1 MGAEPMDPFTQ
12 FERDGWEHSAAGYA
26 DGLAALTAQAIVP
39 LLDAV
44 QAGEGVR
51 LLDVACGTGELA
63 AVAHWRGAHVTG
75 VDLAGAMLA
84 RSRERLPH
92 EVELREGDAQALP
105 FADTS
110 FDAVTLAF
118 VLGHLADPQRGLAEA
133 RRVLAPGGRMAFAWW
148 REFEYAVAFRVVLGA
163 IREHGRLDV
172 PLPAGPPFDQFSSR
186 DACERALADAG
197 FVELTVHEQPLV
209 WVLPNGEA
217 LFDACM
223 RGSVRT
229 GGLLRA
235 QTPAALEAIRA
246 AVCESARAFE
256 LDGHVELPMPVWIAS
271 GRKP

>member
-1 MGAEPMDPFTQ
+1 MGSEPMDPFTQ
-12 FERDGWEHSAAGYA
+12 FERDGWEQSAAGYA

-44 QAGEGVR
+44 GAAEGVR

-105 FADTS
+105 FADAS

-118 VLGHLADPQRGLAEA
+118 VLGHLADPQQGLAEA

-186 DACERALADAG
+186 DACEKALANAG
-197 FVELTVHEQPLV
+197 FVDLTVQEQPLV
-209 WVLPNGEA
+209 WVLPSGEA

-256 LDGHVELPMPVWIAS
+256 RDGHVELPMPVWIGS
-271 GRKP
+271 GRTP